1 MEEQNEYFIY
11 NHSEREFNHVTDQKN
26 KAELEEKSNSS
37 SANELESSLTNLG
50 YDGLLILDADNSK
63 WVLCFGSHL
72 GIVGQ
77 RTARRQADSIA
88 RSGYNVGKYRI
99 RAKYPL
105 EELSDANIGELWK
118 TVQQKYVRSTLSG
131 LELDQSGIPS
141 QIADRAKMLNE
152 MGIEDDLTQ
161 AHEEKAEAE
170 ARKKAMAKSGV
181 GSYQPEK
188 KVVQKKKSAPK
199 KRSVMGK
206 PPAIEKDPVKQA
218 PKKMV
223 AKKEPKKEIPS
234 QGPYFFEVK
243 TIKEY
248 VENNNTVFSMK
259 GVLHKDDDEFEDS
272 YVIFKKENMK
282 ESDWNKTVM
291 YLEKRDIVQVDL
303 FEDDNTFYATT
314 IKK

>member
-1 MEEQNEYFIY
+1 MEEQNEFFIY
-11 NHSEREFNHVTDQKN
+11 DHSEREFSHVTDQKK
-26 KAELEEKSNSS
+26 KAELEEKSNSGS
-37 SANELESSLTNLG
+37 VDELESSLTDLG

-118 TVQQKYVRSTLSG
+118 TVQQKYVKSTLSG

-161 AHEEKAEAE
+161 ANEEKAEAE

-188 KVVQKKKSAPK
+188 KVVPKKKSTPK
-199 KRSVMGK
+199 
-206 PPAIEKDPVKQA
+206 EETVKQA
-218 PKKMV
+218 PKKKV
-223 AKKEPKKEIPS
+223 AEKEPKKEIPS
-234 QGPYFFEVK
+234 RGPYFFEVK

-259 GVLHKDDDEFEDS
+259 GVLHKDDEEFEDS

-282 ESDWNKTVM
+282 ESDWNKTVL
-291 YLEKRDIVQVDL
+291 YLEKKDIVQIDL
-303 FEDDNTFYATT
+303 FEDDNIFYATT